1 MTAVHWIHRLALWA
15 LLALVG
21 ATPLRAFELDY
32 SPTNEPPGEIYFN
45 GAAARTNGLFL
56 LTPDV
61 PWTNGSIVID
71 TLPKTPITGFTAR
84 FGLRMRNSGGTLA
97 DGVSFNF
104 GPNIDN
110 GDLPDEKGITNGL
123 AVAFDTYR
131 NTSPADPDWIPGIGI
146 YWYGKLLRS
155 INLNDTFNTL
165 ARQTN
170 FNEVVITL
178 APPASGDPGGLSTLM
193 FQFLGSAYT
202 NTIPYTPGTNWRM
215 ILGGRTGQYHSEQ
228 AINHLHISG
237 TASRLQVLSAY
248 GGSQVSPPAGTQE
261 VLSQTQFVL
270 QAPQYVYL
278 DRYRRELDP
287 TPDNINSIAHYRARL
302 ADPPV
307 TVNPAPGSTVVNG
320 SSITVDSDTT
330 VTWHWV
336 LENLAEVNSGTAGV
350 TNLSPTDITDPAHA
364 VTLGRRYLSPGDTS
378 FDSVVYQSVQAATQ
392 PVVRFGARGY
402 VMENAPGSPERFLEL
417 SGEGDHLR
425 ADSGANPVLAPST
438 TTYSVEFWARR
449 NLSSSTNDQVVLG
462 LGSQDGAGKR
472 LLAGF
477 GGDGAFFASDGAVR
491 VAALPQWTDDSWHHW
506 TVVNQVLSN
515 RVLIYRDGVLVQQ
528 GSAFG
533 AFTGD
538 GVAVIGAQ
546 AAGTNRAAL
555 YSGGVNNVRV
565 WDQALDRPGIYK
577 ALSTAQL
584 GQTNS
589 HVLLEMPFDSAP
601 TNTFNGVHVDHL
613 TGPPGV
619 INFNDLGSTYSVRD
633 SYQTDNFNLPDPRL
647 VPLKA
652 PGQGTDAWHYR
663 TRWSVPQG
671 GRWLFSIASRGGAQL
686 WIDGELRLEKPVGSV
701 DSTNTMVNVTPGNHL
716 VEVWMLDPG
725 GTRTLSVT
733 YSTSWPVSTQTLK
746 PLPANQLFLT
756 ASDLL
761 ALDRLTLPSTEGR
774 GLVFVAKGFG
784 DLFPVYT
791 SAATMQAAILPGFRF
806 GLARDA
812 GRTTVSID
820 PIGKAPLDDWR
831 RVFWGWDKQF
841 QFKLSVSCTD
851 ADGIGPVS
859 QLPYFRGEV
868 DEANVDGQT
877 SPTSGTLGSGVVD
890 VLEVWLKEGEPLTL
904 GTIYRTADRRFT
916 LSGISGNLNSFGEI
930 TLDML
935 DDGLHRDA
943 AAREYGFPGVF
954 SPGSLVFNYSRT
966 IHRATLPIG
975 TGLDVST
982 LAAINAQLVPP
993 LPDGVVD
1000 LAISLAGPTAS
1011 RNDSGADG
1019 TVHGGSGL
1027 DSIWDFVGHRWQATR
1042 PGVFTIPWPDRKGY
1056 TNTIEVSASFP
1067 NDTEVRSGFFG
1078 WEGANG
1084 LRLGNP
1090 SQNYRY
1096 TNAYPAVASAYPGAP
1111 GAHYTYAVS
1120 PNISRPYPADLDVAQ
1135 DDGWF
1140 IKDLAYA
1147 DRNSATFTKGRLY
1160 QETSAAN
1167 RSVLVFTT
1175 RPTGVATGNLEQES
1189 VVVRVVQSTGTTNTA
1204 SAVVS
1209 QRLGSADDRAG
1220 LGSGYI
1226 TETVANYN
1234 AGVYN
1239 PAADVGSWGPI
1250 FPVNANVGTKP
1261 VWQLSVGWYYD
1272 VARLGLS
1279 GEPPARLPSVTT
1291 AYTIDYPD
1299 PATAP
1304 VIYISSQ
1311 MGSEGVGQDIATNQP
1326 NYQLIFDPA
1335 RHGSLTVYNQPDD
1348 TAAGYN
1354 PNEEHAF
1361 VAPSKAYALTG
1372 DPRFNRGQ
1380 NAAFALQQRIN
1391 IKDRSSSSYTSDPWV
1406 LVQYKDLTA
1415 TNVNDTYRMAAYQVK
1430 DVRINATSQPF
1441 PALDPTTQTLF
1452 TSDGT
1457 PVVQPA
1463 NPTYQFQYTAFAGDV
1478 VVPPY
1483 PLNLIIGNVALTNT
1497 VGGNLLP
1504 LDATLPPQRTLWQDR
1519 TGVHW
1524 VVSGGTHAEFFER
1537 YWYPLRSDFSMGSV
1551 VKSTGTP
1558 IAWAPPSSGQGV
1570 PDDFTAST
1578 ALPVASIYTAQ
1589 WRTGYPGLKRGETLT
1604 YPGGEYRSDHP
1615 SNPGLPGI
1623 LSWASAELVFDSSTP
1638 SMLLTILTTNAPAAG
1653 VYPFTDLS
1661 TRVTRPLDRF
1671 AAPIANAQIPGDL
1684 QPSNPDNVMVV
1695 GSRWYFRN
1703 LTGSL
1708 SKRFYYDSLAGE
1720 LVLRGRLNGLES
1732 GAPNL
1737 TQTPVQ
1743 PYVLEP
1749 NVLTD
1754 ADVTALQGLPDK
1766 PSNPW
1771 SSAINVLV
1779 AATQTPFTTASE
1791 TGQGV
1796 VATSTQKAIRFYD
1809 RTDSDPDTAPSI
1821 IGGFTNGVGSVV
1833 PISSFG
1839 IGSALVSSPTSLEKE
1854 VSDPVYITVVENND
1868 PKATGAVAVHI
1879 LQLVSDRY
1887 RGSVQVITP
1896 QDAFSEKI
1904 DLRHT
1909 GDFGGNSAKIY
1920 YQWWVHEVT
1929 PLDQISSP
1937 DDTSVPTVG
1946 GWQIYQQGL
1955 GLNAITFSGRPD
1967 LTLADTFFFVRY
1979 GSSNELAQA
1988 VAGNDPSKRMIA
2000 DSSWRLVSPVATN
2013 PDWSPKTNQPVPYQW
2028 AGAAN
2033 SPQLQADGS
2042 RRFLPQLVMGW
2053 VKRVLDQI
2061 NLYEARYSA
2070 TFSGSAPATY
2080 SSLLQAAGAPYN
2092 GAVALNSDKDAI
2104 ENVGLIQLYE
2114 TVLQR
2119 AKDLTANNNNTAGTD
2134 QAVLLAATRLAF
2146 LYELLG
2152 SEAFTDAQNWVVPQ
2166 SADDSTPLPSSLFAF
2181 KNAVANPLQEE
2192 LALLRGT
2199 DFLKAYP
2206 VYNRLFWN
2214 YFKADGEAA
2223 YNANYNIQDANND
2236 GLIDESDA
2244 ALLYPMGH
2252 GDAWGH
2258 YLSSVKMH
2266 YELLRRPGYQWL
2278 ARSELYSLLG
2288 NVLPVDYLD
2297 EKSLATAA
2305 GNRVRTG
2312 AALLKA
2318 TYREAYVNDPDGQWQ
2333 GYEDVAQPARAWGV
2347 SEWSRRVGQGAWFD
2361 WMTANAVTP
2370 APPNNTEEGLDRIDR
2385 NATSAEVWSVAA
2397 GLAEVQLLV
2406 DQANRGVNPL
2416 GLDADTMAFQ
2426 TDPYYN
2432 GISWDRGASP
2442 FRQSLDKAR
2451 KAVASAQAAYEF
2463 ASQADQQLRR
2473 LSDDTRSLQEEA
2485 IRQDLDYRNRLV
2497 VLLGTPYQGA
2507 IGAGKVFAEGY
2518 TGPDT
2523 LTYMY
2528 IDATSPGDIT
2538 PSMQSG
2544 FTFESTLAD
2553 IRTMSMGFDFYLPL
2567 GLGSSAFQP
2576 PNGKTLL
2583 NNFYLNNN
2591 EFGKVILDAPNRSI
2605 DPETGDTVIRT
2616 SLPLVETSDYAFK
2629 APTDWGRRSS
2639 PGEVQVA
2646 LNEMLAAQIDLDL
2659 AIEGYSDWLKSMQ
2672 LLTYD
2677 TQQKLVSIQQQFE
2690 FTRYYED
2697 LKLILEATQMGLEKI
2712 IAWGSKGQYP
2722 GKYYVTHQQKSLPNG
2737 KVEVIP
2743 KAVGAFN
2750 GMDLMGAVRGA
2761 IIAAQ
2766 DVETKVNEWVLLG
2779 LEFLSAAA
2787 EFSSKSAEIS
2797 EGTGKET
2804 IASYNEFLASLF
2816 ELSKELKDQDA
2827 QISSLTAPLQRLN
2840 MAGDKV
2846 RTVIAEADRL
2856 QAERTAL
2863 NLQIAAK
2870 AQRNRYADLVT
2881 RINRSEALRKYDQ
2894 ALDNAARHAWLTLK
2908 TYDYETS
2915 LSESHPASATGL
2927 LSALVK
2933 TRDVGSLSGILDRVE
2948 RDYDVLQG
2956 QIGLN
2961 NSQGEANIVSL
2972 RTEMMR
2978 ISPSSQSDARWREAL
2993 SATRVADLRQV
3004 PEFRQFCRPF
3014 ASSAKGPQPGLVI
3027 RFSTEITSGKNL
3039 FGQPLSGLDHAF
3051 SPANYGTKIRSF
3063 TAAFPGYDKD
3073 AAGGASQLSVS
3084 PRFYLVPVGLDR
3096 QYCSDTAEPTVHTW
3110 NVVSQRIPVPEIL
3123 NASSLA
3129 NPVYQP
3135 SMNGL
3140 DGAYA
3145 ERIRFGDSRAFI
3157 SDAGLTGVDDMTLSP
3172 LTPGWN
3178 SSSRLYGRSVWN
3190 TRWVLILA
3198 GATLSADPDAG
3209 LTRFIDTVT
3218 DIKLYLET
3226 YSNQGM

>member
-1 MTAVHWIHRLALWA
+1 MTAVQWIHRLALWA
-15 LLALVG
+15 LLAVVG
-21 ATPLRAFELDY
+21 ASPLRAFELDY
-32 SPTNEPPGEIYFN
+32 SPTNEPPSEIYFN
-45 GAAARTNGLFL
+45 GAAARANGLFL

-61 PWTNGSIVID
+61 GWTNGSIVID

-84 FGLRMRNSGGTLA
+84 LGLRMTTSGGTLA

-104 GPNIDN
+104 GPNIDTK
-110 GDLPDEKGITNGL
+110 DLADEKGITNGL
-123 AVAFDTYR
+123 AVAFDTYK
-131 NTSPADPDWIPGIGI
+131 NTNPADPDWIPGIGI

-193 FQFLGSAYT
+193 FQFLGSAFT

-237 TASRLQVLSAY
+237 TASRLQVVSAY

-261 VLSQTQFVL
+261 VLSQTQFTL

-287 TPDNINSIAHYRARL
+287 TPDNIGSIAHYRARL
-302 ADPPV
+302 ADTPL
-307 TVNPAPGSTVVNG
+307 TVDSPGSTPSSVVNG
-320 SSITVDSDTT
+320 SRLTVDSDTT

-336 LENLAEVNSGTAGV
+336 VENLAEVNTGTSANDG
-350 TNLSPTDITDPAHA
+350 LSPTDITDAAH
-364 VTLGRRYLSPGDTS
+364 VDTLGRKYHPPGDTG
-378 FDSVVYQSVQAATQ
+378 FDSIVYQSVQAAVQ

-425 ADSGANPVLAPST
+425 GDSGTNTVLTPST
-438 TTYSVEFWARR
+438 ATYSVEFWARR
-449 NLSSSTNDQVVLG
+449 NRTTSTNDQVVLG

-477 GGDGAFFASDGAVR
+477 GGNGAFFVSDGANR
-491 VAALPQWTDDSWHHW
+491 IAAQPQWTDDSWHHW
-506 TVVNQVLSN
+506 AVVNQSASN
-515 RVLIYRDGVLVQQ
+515 QVSIYRDGVVVQQ
-528 GSAFG
+528 GPVLS

-538 GVAVIGAQ
+538 TTVVVGAR
-546 AAGTNRAAL
+546 AAGAAVAAL

-565 WDQALDRPGIYK
+565 WNQALDRPTLYT
-577 ALSTAQL
+577 ALATAQF
-584 GQTNS
+584 GQTNPS
-589 HVLLEMPFDSAP
+589 VLLELPFDSA
-601 TNTFNGVHVDHL
+601 TVKGVNGVHVDHL
-613 TGPPGV
+613 TGPNPV
-619 INFNDLGSTYSVRD
+619 TTFADLFRTYSVHD
-633 SYQTDNFNLPDPRL
+633 SYQTNNLIPPI
-647 VPLKA
+647 PA
-652 PGQGTDAWHYR
+652 PPGSPATNAWHYR
-663 TRWSVPQG
+663 TRWVLPQG
-671 GRWLFSIASRGGAQL
+671 QSVQLRLRAPFGNGAQL
-686 WIDGELRLEKPVGSV
+686 WLDGQPVLEKMINGPDATLTTNLTQGSHLLEAWLL
-701 DSTNTMVNVTPGNHL
+701 NTEG
-716 VEVWMLDPG
+716 EAG
-725 GTRTLSVT
+725 LSL
-733 YSTSWPVSTQTLK
+733 SANGKL
-746 PLPANQLFLT
+746 LPDAQLFPT
-756 ASDLL
+756 ASDVLE
-761 ALDRLTLPSTEGR
+761 AGWVSVPSTEGR
-774 GLVFVAKGFG
+774 GLSLQAQGFHG
-784 DLFPVYT
+784 LFPAGT
-791 SAATMQAAILPGFRF
+791 SASTMQAAILPGFRF
-806 GLARDA
+806 GVARAA
-812 GRTTVSID
+812 GRTTVSVD

-841 QFKLSVSCTD
+841 QLKLSVSCSD
-851 ADGIGPVS
+851 ADGIGLVS
-859 QLPYFRGEV
+859 KLPFFRGEV
-868 DEANVDGQT
+868 VEANVDGET
-877 SPTSGTLGSGVVD
+877 SPTSGTLGGGVVE

-904 GTIYRTADRRFT
+904 GSIYRTADRRFT
-916 LSGISGNLNSFGEI
+916 LSGISGNLNSFGDI
-930 TLDML
+930 SLDNL
-935 DDGLHRDA
+935 IDAFHRNQT
-943 AAREYGFPGVF
+943 ARAYVFPGVF
-954 SPGSLVFNYSRT
+954 GAGSLVLKFDRT
-966 IHRATLPIG
+966 VHRVQLPIG
-975 TGLDVST
+975 VGLDVSS
-982 LAAINAQLVPP
+982 LAALNAQLVPP
-993 LPDGVVD
+993 LPDSVVD
-1000 LAISLAGPTAS
+1000 LALSLAGPTAS
-1011 RNDSGADG
+1011 RNSSGADG
-1019 TVHGGSGL
+1019 TIPGGSGTE
-1027 DSIWDFVGHRWQATR
+1027 SIWDFVGRRWHPTR
-1042 PGVFTIPWPDRKGY
+1042 PGVFTLTWPDRKGY
-1056 TNTIEVSASFP
+1056 TNTIEVSAAFP
-1067 NDTEVRSGFFG
+1067 TETEVRSGFFG

-1084 LRLGNP
+1084 LRLGSPSQANP
-1090 SQNYRY
+1090 SQNHRY
-1096 TNAYPAVASAYPGAP
+1096 TNTYPALASVFRGAP

-1120 PNISRPYPADLDVAQ
+1120 PNPSRPYPADLDVSQ
-1135 DDGWF
+1135 GDNWF
-1140 IKDLAYA
+1140 IKELAFA
-1147 DRNSATFTKGRLY
+1147 ERNTATFTKSRFF
-1160 QETSAAN
+1160 QETSVSN

-1175 RPTGVATGNLEQES
+1175 RPTGVATGNLEQER
-1189 VVVRVVQSTGTTNTA
+1189 VVVRVVQSTDTANTA
-1204 SAVVS
+1204 SAVVG
-1209 QRLGSADDRAG
+1209 QRLRSADDLAG
-1220 LGSGYI
+1220 LGSGLI
-1226 TETVANYN
+1226 TMPVANYN

-1239 PAADVGSWGPI
+1239 RAADPGSWGPI
-1250 FPVNANVGTKP
+1250 FPVNCNVRKKGDGNTTTATDQT
-1261 VWQLSVGWYYD
+1261 WNLSVGWYYN
-1272 VARLGLS
+1272 AAGLGVS
-1279 GEPPARLPSVTT
+1279 GEPPALLTSVTT
-1291 AYTIDYPD
+1291 TYSTIDYPVA
-1299 PATAP
+1299 ATAP

-1311 MGSEGVGQDIATNQP
+1311 MGSEGVGQDIATDQP
-1326 NYQLIFDPA
+1326 NYQLLFDPA
-1335 RHGSLTVYNQPDD
+1335 RYGDLTIYNQPDS
-1348 TAAGYN
+1348 TKAGYN
-1354 PNEEHAF
+1354 PNEEHAL

-1372 DPRFNRGQ
+1372 DARFNRGQ
-1380 NAAFALQQRIN
+1380 NAVFALQKNIN
-1391 IKDRSSSSYTSDPWV
+1391 TKNAVSDNAGNYVYTSDPWV

-1415 TNVNDTYRMAAYQVK
+1415 TNVNDTYGMVAYVVT
-1430 DVRINATSQPF
+1430 DVRKGDTSF
-1441 PALDPTTQTLF
+1441 PAVDPTTQTPF
-1452 TSDGT
+1452 ASDGT
-1457 PVVQPA
+1457 PVAQPA
-1463 NPTYQFQYTAFAGDV
+1463 NPSYQFQYQAFAGDV

-1483 PLNLIIGNVALTNT
+1483 PLNLVIGNVRLTNDKGENLT

-1504 LDATLPPQRTLWQDR
+1504 DSSFTTNAQRILWQDR
-1519 TGVHW
+1519 AGTHW
-1524 VVSGGTHAEFFER
+1524 VVSGGAKAQFFER
-1537 YWYPLRSDFSMGSV
+1537 YWYPLRSDFSMGTV
-1551 VKSTGTP
+1551 LPTGTP
-1558 IAWAPPSSGQGV
+1558 IAWMPQSHVQTETTDFTTA
-1570 PDDFTAST
+1570 DFTAST
-1578 ALPVASIYTAQ
+1578 AVPIGSIYNAY
-1589 WRTGYPGLKRGETLT
+1589 WRTAYPSLKRGETLT

-1638 SMLLTILTTNAPAAG
+1638 SMILTTNAPSDG
-1653 VYPFTDLS
+1653 VWSITTLS
-1661 TRVTRPLDRF
+1661 TRVTRPLDLVST
-1671 AAPIANAQIPGDL
+1671 AIAKTDIPTSL
-1684 QPSNPDNVMVV
+1684 QPSNPDAVMVV
-1695 GSRWYFRN
+1695 GSRWYFRA

-1720 LVLRGRLNGLES
+1720 LVLRGRLNNLES

-1749 NVLTD
+1749 NILNTNEFS
-1754 ADVTALQGLPDK
+1754 ALQGLD
-1766 PSNPW
+1766 
-1771 SSAINVLV
+1771 SSSTSWGAAITSLN
-1779 AATQTPFTTASE
+1779 AATQTPSS
-1791 TGQGV
+1791 QGV
-1796 VATSTQKAIRFYD
+1796 VTTPKGQAAIGFYHLTGGNPN
-1809 RTDSDPDTAPSI
+1809 TDPSSPS
-1821 IGGFTNGVGSVV
+1821 GFENGVGDAV
-1833 PISSFG
+1833 PISSLG
-1839 IGSALVSSPTSLEKE
+1839 IGSALVASANSLATTGTN
-1854 VSDPVYITVVENND
+1854 YITVVENND
-1868 PKATGAVAVHI
+1868 PKATGAVTLHI
-1879 LQLVSDRY
+1879 LQLVPDRY
-1887 RGSVQVITP
+1887 RGSIQVITP
-1896 QDAFSEKI
+1896 QDAFSEKV
-1904 DLRHT
+1904 DLRHSA
-1909 GDFGGNSAKIY
+1909 DFGGDPSGVY
-1920 YQWWVHEVT
+1920 YQWWVHSVT
-1929 PLDQISSP
+1929 PLNQISSP
-1937 DDTSVPTVG
+1937 DDTTSPTAS
-1946 GWQIYQQGL
+1946 GWQIYQQGTN
-1955 GLNAITFSGRPD
+1955 LNSITFTGRPD

-1979 GSSNELAQA
+1979 AAQA
-1988 VAGNDPSKRMIA
+1988 ELHNGSGTNN
-2000 DSSWRLVSPVATN
+2000 SSWRLVSPVDTN
-2013 PDWSPKTNQPVPYQW
+2013 PDWTPGTPGTPGTPAPYQW

-2432 GISWDRGASP
+2432 GMSWERMPP

-2463 ASQADQQLRR
+2463 ASRADQQLRR
-2473 LSDDTRSLQEEA
+2473 RSDDTRSLQEEA
-2485 IRQDLDYRNRLV
+2485 IRQDIDYRNRLIA
-2497 VLLGTPYQGA
+2497 LLGTPYAGA

-2528 IDATSPGDIT
+2528 IDATSPTNIT
-2538 PSMQSG
+2538 PVLLGNFVFQ
-2544 FTFESTLAD
+2544 STLDD
-2553 IRTMSMGFDFYLPL
+2553 IKGLANKLDFTVDFSSTDGGGFNPPSGNTLFENLYLNTDSTF
-2567 GLGSSAFQP
+2567 SSIVLNPNPNVSASGKTVISNSLPIVEVSEYAFQ
-2576 PNGKTLL
+2576 
-2583 NNFYLNNN
+2583 
-2591 EFGKVILDAPNRSI
+2591 APQ
-2605 DPETGDTVIRT
+2605 
-2616 SLPLVETSDYAFK
+2616 
-2629 APTDWGRRSS
+2629 DWGRRSS
-2639 PGEVQVA
+2639 PGEVQAA
-2646 LNEMLAAQIDLDL
+2646 LNEMLAAQIDVDL
-2659 AIEGYSDWLKSMQ
+2659 ALKTYNSWTETVSLM
-2672 LLTYD
+2672 TYD
-2677 TQQKLVSIQQQFE
+2677 TQQKLVSIQKQME
-2690 FTRYYED
+2690 FKAYYQD
-2697 LKLILEATQMGLEKI
+2697 LKIGFETAVTVIKSIEESYQQTKVILNRNIRIGEAAVPMNI
-2712 IAWGSKGQYP
+2712 
-2722 GKYYVTHQQKSLPNG
+2722 V
-2737 KVEVIP
+2737 
-2743 KAVGAFN
+2743 AVGGDVFSVLRGGSEMLKATVATAF
-2750 GMDLMGAVRGA
+2750 DGALFIKRLA
-2761 IIAAQ
+2761 
-2766 DVETKVNEWVLLG
+2766 W
-2779 LEFLSAAA
+2779 SAAELA
-2787 EFSSKSAEIS
+2787 SKITEIEESS
-2797 EGTGKET
+2797 GKET
-2804 IASYNEFLASLF
+2804 FTLYNEFLASLY
-2816 ELSKELKDQDA
+2816 ELSKELNNSEV
-2827 QISSLTAPLQRLN
+2827 QIGALTAPLQRLH
-2840 MAGDKV
+2840 MASDNV
-2846 RTVIAEADRL
+2846 RKVIAEADRL

-2881 RINRSEALRKYDQ
+2881 RINHNEALRKYDRL
-2894 ALDNAARHAWLTLK
+2894 LDNAARHVWLAIK

-2915 LSESHPASATGL
+2915 LSENHPASATGL
-2927 LSALVK
+2927 LNSLVK
-2933 TRDVGSLSGILDRVE
+2933 TRDFGSLSDILDRVE

-2956 QIGLN
+2956 QLGLN
-2961 NSQGEANIVSL
+2961 NSLGEANIVSL
-2972 RTEMMR
+2972 RSEMMR
-2978 ISPSSQSDARWREAL
+2978 ISPSATSDARWREAL
-2993 SATRVADLRQV
+2993 SATRVADLWQV
-3004 PEFRQFCRPF
+3004 PEFRNLCRPF
-3014 ASSAKGPQPGLVI
+3014 APRAMGPQPGLVI
-3027 RFSTEITSGKNL
+3027 RFSTEITPGKNL

-3051 SPANYGTKIRSF
+3051 SAANFGTKIRSF

-3073 AAGGASQLSVS
+3073 AWLTAPQLSVS
-3084 PRFYLVPVGLDR
+3084 PRFYLVPAGLDR
-3096 QYCSDTAEPTVHTW
+3096 QYCSDTAEPTVRTW
-3110 NVVSQRIPVPEIL
+3110 NVLSQRIPVPENL
-3123 NASSLA
+3123 NAASLA
-3129 NPVYQP
+3129 DPFYQP

-3140 DGAYA
+3140 DGHYA
-3145 ERIRFGDSRAFI
+3145 ERIRFGDARAFI
-3157 SDAGLTGVDDMTLSP
+3157 TDDGLTGVDDMTLSP
-3172 LTPGWN
+3172 LTPDWN

-3190 TRWVLILA
+3190 TQWVLILP
-3198 GATLSADPDAG
+3198 GATLNADAEAG